1 LRAVFLPIR
10 NKNFRIKGSPAM
22 APISLHAST
31 VSSPEPASANLDA
44 RPRAYDLV
52 VVGAGG
58 VGSAAAYHAA
68 RSGRRVLL
76 LEQFSVGHTRGSSHG
91 GSRIIR
97 YTHDSPGLAGQMPA
111 TFQLWSELERES
123 GVRLLQLTGGLYLAR
138 QNDAWLADCQATL
151 AELDF
156 AHQVMDAEELRRAYP
171 QFNVPDEWWGIYQ
184 ANTGILS
191 ASRCVETMVAQATQ
205 HGAEVR
211 AETAVLAVEP
221 DGEGVAVQLVS
232 GETVRGS
239 RAILAAGPWSG
250 RFLAELLA
258 FGAPLRVTHQQVA
271 YYAMQDPAAYAVGTF
286 PIFIMTLED
295 HLYGFPIWER
305 AGTIKIA
312 LEQTLRTVDPDGPR
326 AVDDDLLARLSDL
339 AATYLAGI
347 NPQPVHAEPCLY
359 TETPTRDFVIDRHPQ
374 HPQIVI
380 AAGFSGRGFK
390 HTIAVG
396 KLLVDL
402 AFSDPG
408 VYGGP
413 FWQDSYRITRF
424 APTQTP
430 TV

>member
-1 LRAVFLPIR
+1 
-10 NKNFRIKGSPAM
+10 M
-22 APISLHAST
+22 APVPLNSSADSSRHTAGSHAAGRGADG
-31 VSSPEPASANLDA
+31 VA
-44 RPRAYDLV
+44 RAYDLIV
-52 VVGAGG
+52 AGAGG

-68 RSGRRVLL
+68 HSGRRVLL
-76 LEQFSVGHTRGSSHG
+76 LEQFAVGHTRGSSHG

-111 TFQLWSELERES
+111 TFQLWHELERES
-123 GVRLLQLTGGLYLAR
+123 GARLLQLTGGLYMAR
-138 QNDAWLADCQATL
+138 QEDAWLAGCQATL
-151 AELDF
+151 EELGF
-156 AHQVMDAEELRRAYP
+156 SHQVMDAAGLRRAYP
-171 QFNVPDEWWGIYQ
+171 QFNLPDGWRALYQ

-191 ASRCVETMVAQATQ
+191 ATRCVETMVAQAQQ

-211 AETAVLAVEP
+211 TETPVLAVQP
-221 DGEGVAVQLVS
+221 DGEGVTVQLAS
-232 GETVRGS
+232 GERVRGS

-250 RFLAELLA
+250 RFLAELLD
-258 FGAPLRVTHQQVA
+258 FGVPLRVTQQQVA
-271 YYAMQDPAAYAVGTF
+271 YYAVQDPAAYAVGTF
-286 PIFIMTLED
+286 PIFITALED

-305 AGTIKIA
+305 AGSIKVA
-312 LEQTLRTVDPDGPR
+312 LEQTARTVDPDGPR
-326 AVDDDLLARLSDL
+326 TVDDELLARLSAL
-339 AATYLAGI
+339 VATYLPGVDPA
-347 NPQPVHAEPCLY
+347 PVHVEPCLY
-359 TETPTRDFVIDRHPQ
+359 TETPTRDFVIDRHPH

-424 APTQTP
+424 AQTQTP
-430 TV
+430 TA